1 MPTDKKCYAVKHK
14 DGEVRAA
21 SRSGG
26 IFTALSDLILEE
38 NGVVYGCVLSED
50 FTIAEHIRATTKEE
64 RNRMRGSKYI
74 PSDVHDCY
82 KKCGEDLSNGKSVLF
97 SGTPCQIE
105 ALNCYLEVKKIDT
118 SKLLRLDVLCH
129 TVASPLLWNLFLK
142 WRADGK
148 HIDSADFRD
157 KGRFGWAHH
166 EETVV
171 VDGKAYSSRIFA
183 SLFGK
188 NLASPA
194 CCSDCRFKSTERPS
208 DITLGDY
215 WSIDNLDRS
224 FNDNMG
230 VSLVLVSTEKGAEY
244 FEKCRDSIEVKQFD
258 LFDSMQPAFE
268 KSVRIPDNQNEF
280 FSDLSDGSFDEI
292 IKKYINTR
300 EKLYIRIGR
309 FFKKLLK
316 R

>member
-1 MPTDKKCYAVKHK
+1 MPTDKNCYAVKHK
-14 DGEVRAA
+14 DGKIRAA

-26 IFTALSDLILEE
+26 IFTALSDLVLDEG
-38 NGVVYGCVLSED
+38 GVVYGCVLSED
-50 FTIAEHIRATTKEE
+50 FSKAEHIRATTKED

-74 PSDVHDCY
+74 PSDIHDCY
-82 KKCGEDLSNGKSVLF
+82 KKCGEDLKDGKSVLF

-118 SKLLRLDVLCH
+118 SKLLRLDILCH
-129 TVASPLLWNLFLK
+129 TVASPLVWKKFLE
-142 WRADGK
+142 WRGNGK

-166 EETVV
+166 EETVT

-188 NLASPA
+188 NLTSPA
-194 CCSDCRFKSTERPS
+194 CCSECRFKSVERPS

-215 WSIDNLDRS
+215 WGIDNLDRE
-224 FNDNMG
+224 FNDNKG
-230 VSLVLVSTEKGAEY
+230 VSLVLINTDKGTEY
-244 FEKCRDSIEVKQFD
+244 FENCGDCIEKKQFD

-268 KSVRIPDNQNEF
+268 KSIRIPENQNEF
-280 FSDLSDGSFDEI
+280 FSDLNSGGFDAVI
-292 IKKYINTR
+292 DKYIKTR
-300 EKLYIRIGR
+300 EKLYIRIGK